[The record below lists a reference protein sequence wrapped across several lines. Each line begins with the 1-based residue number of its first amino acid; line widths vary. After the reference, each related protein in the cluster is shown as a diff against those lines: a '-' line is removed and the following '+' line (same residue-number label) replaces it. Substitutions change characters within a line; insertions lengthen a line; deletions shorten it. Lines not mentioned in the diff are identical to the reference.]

1 MKEDVYF
8 AIIIYVT
15 SNGNSAVQTKLTL
28 RMDDRLVKRAK
39 AYAKKTGKSVSRMVA
54 DYFSVLG
61 SRSGGGDEDLTPTV
75 RSLKGALRGADVDIE
90 DYQTYLRDKHL

>member
-1 MKEDVYF
+1 MCDVYF
-8 AIIIYVT
+8 LYIYT
-15 SNGNSAVQTKLTL
+15 SLIYAEDTVQTKLTL

-54 DYFSVLG
+54 DYFSVLA
-61 SRSGGGDEDLTPTV
+61 SRSADRDEDLTPTV

-90 DYQTYLRDKHL
+90 DYRTYLRDKHL